1 MGFRNPFRIEINAE
15 NDEIYVGDYSPDNP
29 VADPQ
34 RGPAGQGKWT
44 IIREPGNYGW
54 PYCATAEL
62 PYVDY
67 DFATGES
74 GEDRSTA
81 RTPSTSRRTTPG

>member
-1 MGFRNPFRIEINAE
+1 MGFRNPFRIEINPE
-15 NDEIYVGDYSPDNP
+15 NDELYVGDYSPDAQA
-29 VADPQ
+29 ADPE

-67 DFATGES
+67 DFAT
-74 GEDRSTA
+74 EDVRRGVRLRRA
-81 RTPSTSRRTTPG
+81 RSTSRRTTPA